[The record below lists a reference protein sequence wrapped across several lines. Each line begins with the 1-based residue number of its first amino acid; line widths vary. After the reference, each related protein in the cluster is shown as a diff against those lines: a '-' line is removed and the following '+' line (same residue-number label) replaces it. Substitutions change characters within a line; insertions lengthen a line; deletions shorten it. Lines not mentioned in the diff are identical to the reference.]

1 MTDSELIVFI
11 LKTISTFFVLGCAY
25 ALLEIERN
33 DDDDDDDEGTYQPV
47 YNNI

>member
-1 MTDSELIVFI
+1 MTETDLIVFI
-11 LKTISTFFVLGCAY
+11 LKAISTSLVLGCAY
-25 ALLEIERN
+25 ALSEIERN